1 MRTQEFSNNERL
13 VLLIVQE
20 TNLDVEKAS
29 VLFDHFERENE
40 SNNSKMTQAD
50 IRSWLICQG
59 VMLTIKSLDA
69 PNPEKMNFSGQ
80 HIKK

>member
-50 IRSWLICQG
+50 IRSWLIRKG
-59 VMLTIKSLDA
+59 VEIKSQKL
-69 PNPEKMNFSGQ
+69 K
-80 HIKK
+80 